1 MPIILVGLNHR
12 TAPVA
17 LREQLSLNDCS
28 LQMALEDLRLVHNM
42 PVNQNGQSLP
52 GARITQGVI
61 LSTCNRLEV
70 YAVTPGEPREGWQ
83 IIEDFL
89 CALQGISPEKLRP
102 HLYFMSGFDAIN
114 HIMRVAAGLD
124 SMILGESQILG
135 QVSQALLEAQAAGT
149 TGAVLSQ
156 LFERAAHSG
165 KRARTETA
173 ISRHSTST
181 SHAASRLIGEM
192 TGGLNDA
199 HVLIVGAGEMAEV
212 AARALSDRGV
222 GKLSFINRTYSRAES
237 VARKVPG
244 QALNWSE
251 LHAILVSVNAVLTA
265 TGAPHVVIHKSD
277 VQQAL
282 EERAGKPL
290 IVVDIAVPR
299 DVEMGVGELTGVRLF
314 DIDDLKSVVDDN
326 IASRQAAI
334 PQVEAIVQEEAD
346 RFQEWLRERGVVPVL
361 VALRQKAKGIA
372 QEEMKRNSEE
382 FERLDPEGQERI
394 SRMVNRIVNKLLHEP
409 TVRLKAAAA
418 NGNGVEYADALR
430 DLFAL
435 ETSGVSESKTP
446 GPEHPDGDLTGRDQK
461 YAVIEGTL
469 TKEGQS

>member
-28 LQMALEDLRLVHNM
+28 LQMALEDIRLLHNL
-42 PVNQNGQSLP
+42 PANQNGQSLP
-52 GARITQGVI
+52 GARITQGAI

-70 YAVTPGEPREGWQ
+70 YGLATGEPKDGWQ

-135 QVSQALLEAQAAGT
+135 QVSQALIEAQAAGT
-149 TGAVLSQ
+149 SGAVLSQ

-192 TGGLNDA
+192 TGGLKDA

-222 GKLSFINRTYSRAES
+222 GKLSFINRTYSRAEGL
-237 VARKVPG
+237 AQKMPG

-251 LHAILVSVNAVLTA
+251 LHQALVGVDAVITA
-265 TGAPHVVIHKSD
+265 TGAPHLVIHQRD
-277 VQQAL
+277 VQPAID
-282 EERAGKPL
+282 ERIGKPL
-290 IVVDIAVPR
+290 TIVDIAVPR
-299 DVEMGVGELTGVRLF
+299 DVEMSVGELPGVRLF

-334 PQVEAIVQEEAD
+334 PQVEAIVREEVV

-361 VALRQKAKGIA
+361 VALRRKAKGIA

-382 FERLDPEGQERI
+382 LGRLTPEGQESV
-394 SRMVNRIVNKLLHEP
+394 SRMVNRIVNKLLHDP
-409 TVRLKAAAA
+409 TIQLKAAAA

-435 ETSGVSESKTP
+435 ETPGGSEAKVPYTARANGQSNGQDRKHTFV
-446 GPEHPDGDLTGRDQK
+446 D
-461 YAVIEGTL
+461 GTL
-469 TKEGQS
+469 TEEGQS

>member
-1 MPIILVGLNHR
+1 
-12 TAPVA
+12 
-17 LREQLSLNDCS
+17 
-28 LQMALEDLRLVHNM
+28 
-42 PVNQNGQSLP
+42 
-52 GARITQGVI
+52 
-61 LSTCNRLEV
+61 
-70 YAVTPGEPREGWQ
+70 
-83 IIEDFL
+83 
-89 CALQGISPEKLRP
+89 
-102 HLYFMSGFDAIN
+102 
-114 HIMRVAAGLD
+114 
-124 SMILGESQILG
+124 MILGESQILG

-222 GKLSFINRTYSRAES
+222 GKLSFINRTYSRAEGL
-237 VARKVPG
+237 ARKIPG

-251 LHAILVSVNAVLTA
+251 LQSGLIGVDAVLTA
-265 TGAPHVVIHKSD
+265 TGAPHIVIHKSD
-277 VQQAL
+277 VQQAID
-282 EERAGKPL
+282 ERAGKPL
-290 IVVDIAVPR
+290 FVVDIAVPR
-299 DVEMGVGELTGVRLF
+299 DVEVGVDELPGVRLF
-314 DIDDLKSVVDDN
+314 DIDDLKSVVDEN
-326 IASRQAAI
+326 IASRQAAV

-346 RFQEWLRERGVVPVL
+346 RYQEWLSERGVVPVL
-361 VALRQKAKGIA
+361 VALRRKAKSIA

-382 FERLDPEGQERI
+382 FERLDPEGQERV
-394 SRMVNRIVNKLLHEP
+394 SRMVHRIVNKLLHDP

-418 NGNGVEYADALR
+418 DGNGVEYADALR

-435 ETSGVSESKTP
+435 DTSGVSESKTP
-446 GPEHPDGDLTGRDQK
+446 GPEHPDGNLTGRDQK
-461 YAVIEGTL
+461 YTVIEGTL